1 MMTAFGDRVRRMRQS
16 SKAEKKAEQVVHDTD
31 PAANAFTSSRP
42 GWRGASGRT
51 TIVEPVRDHLEVA
64 PLRLPAKNATGLTSP
79 TSAINSTPMAMTGQ
93 TPPVSPPGSETV
105 AGSGQR
111 QTTRK
116 ALPSAQTATPAQS
129 KHRAGGPSYPSPPP
143 SGSFDRGD
151 VPSVGAEQLQSP
163 TTGGDFATIPSAGSQ
178 QKESAIHR
186 KPPATHAHQEPGSS
200 PHAPAPPLRSGN
212 PNTGGSSDPW
222 SQPASRFSITTYATS
237 AAPTPHE
244 SLDDFDHNRPP
255 LPETHPLQRPESP
268 QPQHDEPYMTSPY
281 ETPPSAAAQER
292 MAALSNH
299 PALRIA
305 RARPDS
311 IASSINK
318 TLPPA
323 PPETSADEASDR
335 VGMLNARLQ
344 GLGNRRINITRSIK
358 QMTELMPTDSIM
370 DSAEVV
376 RRRDEEKRKVEALR
390 MELAEVQREE
400 YELALKLHRA
410 YKRMDRDASF
420 EPTTL
425 WVKRVTG

>member
-1 MMTAFGDRVRRMRQS
+1 
-16 SKAEKKAEQVVHDTD
+16 
-31 PAANAFTSSRP
+31 
-42 GWRGASGRT
+42 
-51 TIVEPVRDHLEVA
+51 
-64 PLRLPAKNATGLTSP
+64 
-79 TSAINSTPMAMTGQ
+79 
-93 TPPVSPPGSETV
+93 
-105 AGSGQR
+105 
-111 QTTRK
+111 
-116 ALPSAQTATPAQS
+116 
-129 KHRAGGPSYPSPPP
+129 
-143 SGSFDRGD
+143 
-151 VPSVGAEQLQSP
+151 
-163 TTGGDFATIPSAGSQ
+163 
-178 QKESAIHR
+178 
-186 KPPATHAHQEPGSS
+186 
-200 PHAPAPPLRSGN
+200 
-212 PNTGGSSDPW
+212 
-222 SQPASRFSITTYATS
+222 
-237 AAPTPHE
+237 
-244 SLDDFDHNRPP
+244 
-255 LPETHPLQRPESP
+255 
-268 QPQHDEPYMTSPY
+268 MTSPY